1 MLIWE
6 TKTNKFCNKNSNR
19 MGRAV
24 LCPARFE
31 HVSPV
36 TERQFATMSYA
47 DPLNETKIQKL
58 CRKNSNRRAGL
69 WHAVLATPHVYKKEK
84 KMEKGICI
92 FVEKFNYA

>member
-1 MLIWE
+1 MQQLCSFE
-6 TKTNKFCNKNSNR
+6 KLKLTNSATKTLIGW
-19 MGRAV
+19 GRAV

-69 WHAVLATPHVYKKEK
+69 
-84 KMEKGICI
+84 
-92 FVEKFNYA
+92 